1 MGTGVTFTDALL
13 AEAKGSWQGWA
24 LVMFVATL
32 ALGRVFPSR
41 AHRRLPAS
49 VWLYS
54 VQLVLLVVTALLTAL
69 GHRAVEETRL
79 AQHVILAMAWVGLGG
94 ALLFG
99 VILPRTRFPVSRI
112 LQDLVVGTAAVAVIA
127 AVLHS
132 HGVALSGLFA
142 TSAVVTAV
150 IGFSLQ
156 DTLGNTI
163 GGLALQTDGSVRVG
177 DWIKVGDVVGKV
189 TEIRWRYTAI
199 ETRNWETVLL
209 PNSTLMK
216 GPVTVLGRRHGEPE
230 LWRRWVWFNVD
241 FRYPPPDVI
250 AAVEQALRAQ
260 PIDNVAAEPPPNCIV
275 MDLHESY
282 GRYAVRYW
290 LKDLAVDD
298 PTDSAV
304 RTRIMF
310 ALRRAE
316 IPLSIPAHALFVTQE
331 SEERKE
337 SKSASDRRRRLDAL
351 HRVELFAPLEDAELE
366 RLADAL
372 HPAPFTRGEVLT
384 RQGAEAHW
392 LYLLINGEAAV
403 RVAKDGIDTEV
414 ARLSPGSFFG
424 EMSLMT
430 GEPRSATVVALCD
443 VECFRLDAAAFRD
456 LLERRPQLA
465 EPIARLLAERRTNLA
480 AITEGLDAEARRR
493 RMESDSSLLFKKMK
507 AFFKL

>member
-1 MGTGVTFTDALL
+1 MTFTDALL
-13 AEAKGSWQGWA
+13 AEAKGSWLGWA
-24 LVMFVATL
+24 FLTLVVTL
-32 ALGRVFPSR
+32 LLGRALPGR

-49 VWLYS
+49 VWLFA
-54 VQLVLLVVTALLTAL
+54 VQLVLLVVVALLVTL
-69 GHRAVEETRL
+69 GNDADDEARL
-79 AQHVILAMAWVGLGG
+79 AQRVILAMAWVGMGG
-94 ALLFG
+94 ALVFG

-112 LQDLVVGTAAVAVIA
+112 LQDLVVGAAAIAVIA
-127 AVLHS
+127 AVLHN
-132 HGVALSGLFA
+132 HGVALAGLFA

-177 DWIKVGDVVGKV
+177 DWIKVGEVAGKV

-250 AAVEQALRAQ
+250 GAVEGALRAQ
-260 PIDNVAAEPPPNCIV
+260 PIDNVAASPQPNCIL

-304 RTRIMF
+304 RTRVMY
-310 ALRRAE
+310 ALRRAD
-316 IPLSIPAHALFVTQE
+316 IPLSIPAHALFVTEE
-331 SEERKE
+331 SAERKE
-337 SKSASDRRRRLDAL
+337 SKSASDKQRRTDAL
-351 HRVELFAPLEDAELE
+351 HKVELFAPLEDAELE

-372 HPAPFTRGEVLT
+372 HPAPFTKGEVLT

-392 LYLLINGEAAV
+392 LYLLITGEAAV
-403 RVAKDGIDTEV
+403 RVAKDGIETEV
-414 ARLSPGSFFG
+414 ARIGAGSFFG

-430 GEPRSATVVALCD
+430 GEPRSATVVALSD
-443 VECFRLDAAAFRD
+443 VECYRLDAAAFRD

-465 EPIARLLAERRTNLA
+465 EPIARLLAERRANLA
-480 AITEGLDAEARRR
+480 AVTEGLDAEARRR
-493 RMESDSSLLFKKMK
+493 KMESDSSDLFKKMK

>member
-1 MGTGVTFTDALL
+1 MSFTSALL
-13 AEAKGSWQGWA
+13 AEAKVSWQGWA
-24 LVMFVATL
+24 LLMFVVTL
-32 ALGRVFPSR
+32 ALGRAFPNR

-49 VWLYS
+49 VWLFI
-54 VQLVLLVVTALLTAL
+54 VQLVLLVVTALLAAL

-79 AQHVILAMAWVGLGG
+79 AQQVTLAMAWVGLSG

-112 LQDLVVGTAAVAVIA
+112 LQDLVVGAAAVAVIA
-127 AVLHS
+127 AVLHN

-209 PNSTLMK
+209 PNSSLMK
-216 GPVTVLGRRHGEPE
+216 GPVTVLGRRHGQPE
-230 LWRRWVWFNVD
+230 QWRRWVWFNVD
-241 FRYPPPDVI
+241 FRYPPPEVI

-260 PIDNVAAEPPPNCIV
+260 PIDNVAAEPAPNCIL

-290 LKDLAVDD
+290 LKDLATDD

-304 RTRIMF
+304 RTRVMF

-351 HRVELFAPLEDAELE
+351 RHVELFAPLEDDELE

-392 LYLLINGEAAV
+392 LYLLINGDAAV

-414 ARLSPGSFFG
+414 ARLGPGSFFG

-430 GEPRSATVVALCD
+430 GEPRSATVVAQCD
-443 VECFRLDAAAFRD
+443 IECFRLDAAAFRD

-465 EPIARLLAERRTNLA
+465 EPIARLLAERRANLA
-480 AITEGLDAEARRR
+480 AVTEGLDAEARRR
-493 RMESDSSLLFKKMK
+493 RMESDSSMLFKKMK

>member
-1 MGTGVTFTDALL
+1 METGVTFTDALL
-13 AEAKGSWQGWA
+13 AEAKSSWQGWA
-24 LVMFVATL
+24 LLTLVATL
-32 ALGRVFPSR
+32 VLGRAFPGR
-41 AHRRLPAS
+41 PHRRLPAS
-49 VWLYS
+49 VWLFAM
-54 VQLVLLVVTALLTAL
+54 QAVLLVVVALLASL
-69 GHRAVEETRL
+69 GHGAAEQARL
-79 AQHVILAMAWVGLGG
+79 AQHVVLAMAWVGMGG
-94 ALLFG
+94 ALVFG

-112 LQDLVVGTAAVAVIA
+112 LQDLVVGAAAVAVIA
-127 AVLHS
+127 AVLHN

-142 TSAVVTAV
+142 TSAVLTAV

-216 GPVTVLGRRHGEPE
+216 GPVTVLGRRHGAPE

-250 AAVEQALRAQ
+250 GAVEQALRAQ
-260 PIDNVAAEPPPNCIV
+260 PIENVAADPQANCV
-275 MDLHESY
+275 LMDLHESY

-290 LKDLAVDD
+290 LRDLAADD
-298 PTDSAV
+298 PTDGAV
-304 RTRIMF
+304 RTRVMY
-310 ALRRAE
+310 ALRRAD

-331 SEERKE
+331 SAERKE
-337 SKSASDRRRRLDAL
+337 SKSANERHRRTDAL
-351 HRVELFAPLEDAELE
+351 HKVELFAPLDDAELE

-372 HPAPFTRGEVLT
+372 HPAPFTKGEVLT

-392 LYLLINGEAAV
+392 LYLLIAGEAAV
-403 RVAKDGIDTEV
+403 RVAKDGIETEV
-414 ARLSPGSFFG
+414 ARIGAGSFFG

-430 GEPRSATVVALCD
+430 GEPRSATVVAITD
-443 VECFRLDAAAFRD
+443 VECYRLDAAAFRD
-456 LLERRPQLA
+456 L
-465 EPIARLLAERRTNLA
+465 
-480 AITEGLDAEARRR
+480 
-493 RMESDSSLLFKKMK
+493 
-507 AFFKL
+507 